1 MKKKYIF
8 AALVLMM
15 GLASC
20 DNLLDLTPQSQ
31 ISQTDYFKTESDLQL
46 FSNTFT
52 TICWTNPLLMTKAIC
67 MYSKRS
73 PTRLSVETTAPCPHQ
88 AAAGRGLICA
98 K

>member
-46 FSNTFT
+46 FSNTFYNNLLDKSPFDDQSDLYVQQT
-52 TICWTNPLLMTKAIC
+52 LSNEIIGGNNRTVPASGGGWTWTDLRK
-67 MYSKRS
+67 
-73 PTRLSVETTAPCPHQ
+73 
-88 AAAGRGLICA
+88 
-98 K
+98 

>member
-31 ISQTDYFKTESDLQL
+31 ISQTDYFKTESDLDR
-46 FSNTFT
+46 
-52 TICWTNPLLMTKAIC
+52 K
-67 MYSKRS
+67 
-73 PTRLSVETTAPCPHQ
+73 SVV
-88 AAAGRGLICA
+88 
-98 K
+98 

>member
-46 FSNTFT
+46 FSNTFY
-52 TICWTNPLLMTKAIC
+52 NNLLDKSPLMTKAIVC
-67 MYSKRS
+67 TANALQRDYRWKQPHRARIRR
-73 PTRLSVETTAPCPHQ
+73 RLDVD
-88 AAAGRGLICA
+88 
-98 K
+98 